1 MDFVDIILRLFLA
14 FIMGGIIGAE
24 RQLHR
29 KAAGL
34 RTHTLVCVG
43 STLMMLI
50 SIFIYY
56 TFKEETNIDPSRI
69 VGHVISGIG
78 FLGAGTIIVTRGSI
92 RGLTTAATL
101 WATAAV
107 GLAIGCG
114 FYLAAMLTTVIIILA
129 LICLG
134 TFEEKFLLK
143 EKREYIDDETQK
155 TISNKG

>member
-1 MDFVDIILRLFLA
+1 
-14 FIMGGIIGAE
+14 
-24 RQLHR
+24 
-29 KAAGL
+29 
-34 RTHTLVCVG
+34 
-43 STLMMLI
+43 MMLI

-56 TFKEETNIDPSRI
+56 AFREETNIDPSRI

-92 RGLTTAATL
+92 RGLTTAAAL
-101 WATAAV
+101 WATTAV

-134 TFEEKFLLK
+134 TFEEKLLLK
-143 EKREYIDDETQK
+143 EKRNYIDETQK
-155 TISNKG
+155 TTSNER

>member
-1 MDFVDIILRLFLA
+1 MEVVDIILRLFLA
-14 FIMGGIIGAE
+14 FLIGAIIGGE

-56 TFKEETNIDPSRI
+56 TFKEETNIDPSRL

-78 FLGAGTIIVTRGSI
+78 FLGAGTIIVTRGTI
-92 RGLTTAATL
+92 LGLTTAATL

-114 FYLAAMLTTVIIILA
+114 FYLAAILTTIIIILS

-134 TFEEKFLLK
+134 ALEEKFLLK
-143 EKREYIDDETQK
+143 ERKEYLDDTQK
-155 TISNKG
+155 TSST

>member
-1 MDFVDIILRLFLA
+1 MGFGEIILRLLLSV
-14 FIMGGIIGAE
+14 IMGGIIGAE

-34 RTHTLVCVG
+34 RTHVLVCIG
-43 STLMMLI
+43 STLMMLVA
-50 SIFIYY
+50 IFIYY
-56 TFKEETNIDPSRI
+56 TFKEETNIDPGRI
-69 VGHVISGIG
+69 VGNVISGIG

-101 WATAAV
+101 WVTAAV

-114 FYLAAMLTTVIIILA
+114 FYFAALIATMLIIIS
-129 LICLG
+129 LICLE

-143 EKREYIDDETQK
+143 KREESLDNGMQK
-155 TISNKG
+155 YE

>member
-1 MDFVDIILRLFLA
+1 MDFIDIILRPLLA
-14 FIMGGIIGAE
+14 LIMGGIIGAE

-34 RTHTLVCVG
+34 RTHILVCVG
-43 STLMMLI
+43 STLMMLV

-56 TFKEETNIDPSRI
+56 TFKDETNIDPGRI
-69 VGHVISGIG
+69 AGQVISGIG
-78 FLGAGTIIVTRGSI
+78 FLGAGTIIVSRGSV

-101 WATAAV
+101 WITAAV

-114 FYLAAMLTTVIIILA
+114 FYLGAMITTIIIVLS
-129 LICLG
+129 LICLE

-143 EKREYIDDETQK
+143 ERKEYFDDET
-155 TISNKG
+155 